1 MSEARTQEEKP
12 DSKPKSQSKTV
23 PVSTT
28 QITDPVAD
36 NYAQLER
43 ACLRYMREEDL
54 ALIDKAY
61 RFAAHKHKNQ
71 NRRSGEPYINH
82 PVEVS
87 IILAE
92 DLRMGTEV
100 ICAALLHDTVED
112 TDASLE
118 LIQDMFGESVAEL
131 VDGVT
136 KLTSIDVDSV
146 DEKQALNLRKM
157 FLAMS
162 KDMRVIIIKLADRLH
177 NMRTLSALPPDRQ
190 KFKAQETMDVYAPLA
205 DRLGISSIKWELE
218 DLAFFYLDKQAY
230 QRVAR
235 MVQESRPLRE
245 KRTQEVIQIV
255 DEELKSVGIIGYQII
270 GRPKHLWSIYQKMQ
284 RKQKSFSEIYDLIAL
299 RIILDNEQACYSA
312 LGAVSALWPPIP
324 NRFKDYISLPKANG
338 YQSIHTTVIGP
349 EARPVE
355 IQIRSKA
362 MDEQAEYGIAAHWLY
377 KKNGNSNGSLSS
389 EDKAINEQ
397 INRIK
402 RSLDWAADDE
412 IEDAS
417 KYLHDLKIDL
427 FEDEIFVFTP
437 KAELISLREGSTP
450 LDFAYAIHTEIG
462 NHCTGACVNDVVVPL
477 NTELMTGDR
486 IKILT
491 NPNAHPS
498 RDWLTYV
505 KTPSARSKI
514 KHFLASMTKNDDTER
529 GRSDLAKELR
539 KLGYGISTLRTTK
552 AIQEVYTDYELKD
565 DDALFAA
572 IGRGHL
578 NAKTVAA
585 RISDILQKKEEA
597 DKAAHTKAVLDEKAA
612 QEELKQLQDQNVRR
626 RKQQKIKKKSCG
638 VVAKNDPDLMVHL
651 AHCCSPLDGDPIVG
665 FITRGRG
672 VSVHR
677 ANCPNVKDL
686 MQHPERMIE
695 VQWNSQEATEFQVEI
710 IIEATDRIGLLRDIL
725 IAMSEAGGNIINSE
739 TAVSKD
745 GVARL
750 RFTIAIST
758 AEVLDLTMASISR
771 VDGVFNVRRIMP
783 GEGGKNLKRKG

>member
-1 MSEARTQEEKP
+1 MSEANRQEKTP
-12 DSKPKSQSKTV
+12 GPTCKTDPTASVQSS
-23 PVSTT
+23 P
-28 QITDPVAD
+28 QIADPVAD

-43 ACLRYMREEDL
+43 ACLRYMGAEDL
-54 ALIDKAY
+54 ATIDKAY

-71 NRRSGEPYINH
+71 ARRSGEPYINH
-82 PVEVS
+82 PVEVA

-92 DLRMGTEV
+92 NLKMGSDV

-118 LIQDMFGESVAEL
+118 GLVGMFGETVAEL

-136 KLTSIDVDSV
+136 KLTSIEVDSV
-146 DEKQALNLRKM
+146 DEKQAYNLRKM

-162 KDMRVIIIKLADRLH
+162 KDMRVVIIKLADRLH
-177 NMRTLSALPPDRQ
+177 NMRTLAALPPDRQ
-190 KFKAQETMDVYAPLA
+190 RFKAQETMDVYAPLA

-245 KRTQEVIQIV
+245 KRTQEIIQIV
-255 DEELKSVGIIGYQII
+255 DEELKSVGIIGYQIL

-338 YQSIHTTVIGP
+338 YKSIHTTVIGP
-349 EARPVE
+349 EARPIE

-377 KKNGNSNGSLSS
+377 KKNGNSNGLLSS

-437 KAELISLREGSTP
+437 KAKLICLREGSTP

-477 NTELMTGDR
+477 NTELVTGDR

-498 RDWLTYV
+498 RDWLSYV

-529 GRSDLAKELR
+529 GRSELARELR
-539 KLGYGISTLRTTK
+539 KLGYGISTVRTTR
-552 AIQEVYTDYELKD
+552 AIHQVYTDYEYRD
-565 DDALFAA
+565 EDSLFAA

-578 NAKTVAA
+578 NVKTVAT
-585 RISDILQKKEEA
+585 RVSDILEKKEE
-597 DKAAHTKAVLDEKAA
+597 TEKPARNMQAKEA
-612 QEELKQLQDQNVRR
+612 QEELKQLQSQNARR
-626 RKQQKIKKKSCG
+626 RKQHKEKKKSCG

-651 AHCCSPLDGDPIVG
+651 AHCCNPLDGDPIVG

-686 MQHPERMIE
+686 MQNPERMIE
-695 VQWNSQEATEFQVEI
+695 VQWNSADATEFQVEI

-725 IAMSEAGGNIINSE
+725 IAMSEAGGNILNSE
-739 TAVSKD
+739 TAVSKA

-758 AEVLDLTMASISR
+758 AEVLDLTMATISR
-771 VDGVFNVRRIMP
+771 VAGVFDVRRTMP

>member
-1 MSEARTQEEKP
+1 MSEANHQDTAPEKQKKAEPKAPQNTGTQP
-12 DSKPKSQSKTV
+12 A
-23 PVSTT
+23 
-28 QITDPVAD
+28 DPVAD

-43 ACLRYMREEDL
+43 ACLRYMNEEDL
-54 ALIDKAY
+54 ERIDKAY

-71 NRRSGEPYINH
+71 FRRSGEPYINH

-92 DLRMGTEV
+92 DLKMGTDV

-118 LIQDMFGESVAEL
+118 LLQEMFGECVAEL

-177 NMRTLSALPPDRQ
+177 NMRTLAALPPDRQ
-190 KFKAQETMDVYAPLA
+190 RFKAQETMDVYAPLA
-205 DRLGISSIKWELE
+205 DRLGISSMKWELE
-218 DLAFFYLDKQAY
+218 DLAFFYLDKEAY

-255 DEELKSVGIIGYQII
+255 DEELKSVGIIGYQIN

-284 RKQKSFSEIYDLIAL
+284 RKQKSFAEIYDLIAL
-299 RIILDNEQACYSA
+299 RIILENEQACYGA

-338 YQSIHTTVIGP
+338 YQSIHTTVMGP

-377 KKNGNSNGSLSS
+377 KKNGNSNGFLSE
-389 EDKAINEQ
+389 EDKAIHEQ

-437 KAELISLREGSTP
+437 KAKLISLREGSTP
-450 LDFAYAIHTEIG
+450 LDFAYAIHTEVG

-486 IKILT
+486 VKILT

-529 GRSDLAKELR
+529 GRTELAKELR
-539 KLGYGISTLRTTK
+539 KLGFGISTLRTSR
-552 AIQEVYTDYELKD
+552 AIQEVYTDYEFRD
-565 DDALFAA
+565 EDALFAA
-572 IGRGHL
+572 VGRGHL
-578 NAKTVAA
+578 NAKTVAS
-585 RISDILQKKEEA
+585 RINDVLDKKEES
-597 DKAAHTKAVLDEKAA
+597 DKKAHNLAAKEAE
-612 QEELKQLQDQNVRR
+612 EELKNLQTQNLRR
-626 RKQQKIKKKSCG
+626 RKQNKQKKKSCG

-651 AHCCSPLDGDPIVG
+651 AHCCNPLDGDPIVG

-686 MQHPERMIE
+686 MHNPERMIE
-695 VQWNSQEATEFQVEI
+695 VQWNSADATEFQVEI

-725 IAMSEAGGNIINSE
+725 ISMSEAGGNIIASE

-758 AEVLDLTMASISR
+758 AEVLDLTMASVSR
-771 VDGVFNVRRIMP
+771 VAGVFDVRRIMP